1 MLKAEFARHRP
12 GMRGALRLRVVSL
25 ARLHDEVFVGG
36 GQIDL
41 VVARAG
47 DGLVGGVA
55 EAVLVAQLLLNLG
68 IDLIDRLF
76 LRHFKEA
83 AASFA
88 GDALQDF
95 LAIGM
100 RGLLRTAHSA
110 ARPAP
115 TTVAAHASARIAL
128 VAVGFGVGVQDGV
141 HQRVGALCGF
151 DGAIQADFAASI
163 HSIGK
168 DDEGLATLYLFR
180 YLIRGKENSVIQVRA
195 TARVMAAAP
204 ATAAGIATSATPS
217 TLRPTATSTS
227 RARAKARI
235 VKLI

>member
-128 VAVGFGVGVQDGV
+128 VAVGFGVGVQNGV
-141 HQRVGALCGF
+141 NQRVGALRSF
-151 DGAIQADFAASI
+151 DGTVQADFAAGI
-163 HSIGK
+163 HSVGK

-180 YLIRGKENSVIQVRA
+180 YLIRSKENSVIQVCTPA
-195 TARVMAAAP
+195 HVMAAT
-204 ATAAGIATSATPS
+204 TAAAGMAASATPS
-217 TLRPTATSTS
+217 TLRTTAASTS
-227 RARAKARI
+227 VAWGKVRI
-235 VKLI
+235 VKLV